1 MPIDFQGSR
10 SKVKVMRS
18 KTSIFI
24 LLTITQKVF
33 TQFSS
38 NKNQNAWCG
47 LALMPIVGL
56 SAILSVKV
64 RTEGQMSPN
73 CDFFFIFYISK
84 AKISKLHRYLARS
97 TKIDN
102 SWSILSSRSKV
113 KVKWSLNIK
122 HSTSR
127 NFLDIWQRNF
137 KDSSKCPSW
146 LEERFVYWQL
156 FSIFNRYGDISK
168 RRPPPPYTH

>member
-1 MPIDFQGSR
+1 M
-10 SKVKVMRS
+10 SKSELEVKCH
-18 KTSIFI
+18 
-24 LLTITQKVF
+24 Q
-33 TQFSS
+33 
-38 NKNQNAWCG
+38 
-47 LALMPIVGL
+47 IV
-56 SAILSVKV
+56 I
-64 RTEGQMSPN
+64 
-73 CDFFFIFYISK
+73 FFFIFYLSK
-84 AKISKLHRYLARS
+84 AKISKLHRYIALS

-102 SWSILSSRSKV
+102 SWSILSPRSKV

-146 LEERFVYWQL
+146 LEEHFVYWQL

-168 RRPPPPYTH
+168 RRPPPLHSLKVVCNYTGNIMCPVN

>member
-1 MPIDFQGSR
+1 
-10 SKVKVMRS
+10 
-18 KTSIFI
+18 
-24 LLTITQKVF
+24 
-33 TQFSS
+33 
-38 NKNQNAWCG
+38 
-47 LALMPIVGL
+47 MPIVGL

-64 RTEGQMSPN
+64 RAEGQTSPN

-84 AKISKLHRYLARS
+84 AKISKLHRYIALS

-146 LEERFVYWQL
+146 LEEHFVYWQL

-168 RRPPPPYTH
+168 RRPPPLTLIKSRLQLNRKYLVSSVWIFSQFVDILQPEVRAEILTRDTS